1 MADKKRIL
9 IVEDE
14 KPMGHALE
22 LKLESEGF
30 EVSTASN
37 GVEALEVL
45 EKETFNLV
53 LLDLVMPKKDGFE
66 VLTELKEKK
75 NTTPV
80 IVSSNLGQEEDF
92 KKAEK
97 LGAVDYLIKS
107 DSTLAEVVEKVKAT
121 IK

>member
-66 VLTELKEKK
+66 VLTELK
-75 NTTPV
+75 
-80 IVSSNLGQEEDF
+80 
-92 KKAEK
+92 
-97 LGAVDYLIKS
+97 
-107 DSTLAEVVEKVKAT
+107 
-121 IK
+121 

>member
-1 MADKKRIL
+1 
-9 IVEDE
+9 
-14 KPMGHALE
+14 
-22 LKLESEGF
+22 SEGF

-92 KKAEK
+92 KKAEE

-107 DSTLAEVVEKVKAT
+107 DSTLSQIIEKVKAT

>member
-92 KKAEK
+92 KKAEE

-107 DSTLAEVVEKVKAT
+107 DSTLSQIIEKVKAT